1 MTAPVRRASPPALTG
16 LVVLL
21 VLVLGVPQVWADLRE
36 GGVSLDSV
44 FYPVLLVAFG
54 YLAIARR

>member
-1 MTAPVRRASPPALTG
+1 MSKERAKARAAREAEAQSLLDDLG
-16 LVVLL
+16 LRE
-21 VLVLGVPQVWADLRE
+21 RE